1 LPSPAPNSIPLRRSI
16 ARRSSLARIE
26 ALPMLRRRG
35 LSDSEIFAMLDDK
48 PRCFLAGE
56 PLPLPDL

>member
-1 LPSPAPNSIPLRRSI
+1 LPSPAPNSIPL
-16 ARRSSLARIE
+16 RSSLARIE